1 MWRNARLHARL
12 KLIEKQKGSKMDQTT
27 SRLRK
32 TFRYPTDNDSDDSLP
47 DALDEE
53 GTATPPSLPPLQLTF
68 PQEQDSLI
76 RTLHTQNTITNTHYT
91 RLLLSLPLICILP
104 YLRTLLHPRT
114 SLLSI
119 LSISSLLSTS
129 YLLYILPP
137 GFTGISI
144 LDSLNSKT
152 QSKTQAHLPV
162 LSSDGPL
169 QTYLPYLNI
178 ALSAILGVLGSLV
191 KAKIQAQGM
200 VLWTGFEWVP
210 GGIYAV
216 VIVAKLVMGSVDPE
230 EELRGLRYGYKG
242 A

>member
-1 MWRNARLHARL
+1 
-12 KLIEKQKGSKMDQTT
+12 MDQTT

-47 DALDEE
+47 EALDEE
-53 GTATPPSLPPLQLTF
+53 
-68 PQEQDSLI
+68 EQDSLI

-91 RLLLSLPLICILP
+91 YILLALPLICVLP

-137 GFTGISI
+137 GVTGISV

-152 QSKTQAHLPV
+152 QAKARNHSPV
-162 LSSDGPL
+162 FSSSDGPL

-210 GGIYAV
+210 GAIYAV
-216 VIVAKLVMGSVDPE
+216 VVVAKLVMGSVDPE